1 MKQKDTKAG
10 FRRVPGGYRRS
21 DVNAFILSNDRN
33 VASVYE
39 EKDTEINEMCRKYD
53 ALVAERDAL
62 AAKLAENEDALAA
75 LRVENANQ
83 QSEIKL
89 LRRKVEESDTA
100 CRRAQMD
107 TADAKRCLSEAVPG
121 EAPAVPVEKP
131 AKATV
136 KGTNK
141 RTYTFEFPL
150 FKKQNGRK

>member
-10 FRRVPGGYRRS
+10 FRRVPGGYRRA
-21 DVNAFILSNDRN
+21 DVNAFILSSDRN

-39 EKDTEINEMCRKYD
+39 KKDTEIDGMRREYD

-75 LRVENANQ
+75 LRVENANL

-89 LRRKVEESDTA
+89 LRRKAEESDTA
-100 CRRAQMD
+100 CRRAQMEA
-107 TADAKRCLSEAVPG
+107 ADAKRRLGEAVSG
-121 EAPAVPVEKP
+121 EAPAVPAEKP
-131 AKATV
+131 AKAAV